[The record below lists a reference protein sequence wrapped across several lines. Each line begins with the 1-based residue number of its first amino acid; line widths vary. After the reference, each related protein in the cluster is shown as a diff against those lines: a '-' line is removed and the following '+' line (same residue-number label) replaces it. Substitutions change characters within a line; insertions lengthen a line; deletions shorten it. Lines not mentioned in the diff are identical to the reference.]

1 MGRLNE
7 NLQFSSERLIQS
19 LYDFLR
25 PVAQKINGLASGSY
39 SARDNQR
46 TAAPTTGTWAQ
57 GDFVENSNAV
67 EAGTTP
73 NKYIIVG
80 WRCTV
85 GGTPGT
91 WVECRFLTGG

>member
-1 MGRLNE
+1 MRLNE
-7 NLQFSSERLIQS
+7 NIQFSSERLIQS

-25 PVAQKINGLASGSY
+25 PVAQKVNGLASGAY
-39 SARDNQR
+39 SSRDNQR
-46 TAAPTTGTWAQ
+46 TAAPTTGTWAK

-67 EAGTTP
+67 EAGVALS
-73 NKYIIVG
+73 KYIIVG

-91 WVECRFLTGG
+91 WVECRFLTGN

>member
-1 MGRLNE
+1 MRLNE
-7 NLQFSSERLIQS
+7 NLQFSPERLIQS

-25 PVAQKINGLASGSY
+25 PAAQKINGLASGSY
-39 SARDNQR
+39 AHRDNQR

-67 EAGTTP
+67 EAGAALS
-73 NKYIIVG
+73 KYIIVG

-91 WVECRFLTGG
+91 WVECRFLTGN